1 MKSANLYSWPEFFLK
16 NPSSYWVF
24 FLFAI
29 VACLPIVAPI
39 DSRLLGGD
47 FGWPI
52 HFQTFL
58 NATLSTWD
66 DSVGFG
72 YPAPRQHAS
81 LFPFTLAAAFL
92 ENIGISSLIFQRFYI
107 FSTIFVGL
115 SGIYGIG
122 KLYGFPRL
130 QAVFA
135 LHENRHRTLLFSLS
149 LRNFFYT

>member
-72 YPAPRQHAS
+72 YPAPRQQKRRCYC
-81 LFPFTLAAAFL
+81 
-92 ENIGISSLIFQRFYI
+92 NIGVIKKT
-107 FSTIFVGL
+107 FSFGE
-115 SGIYGIG
+115 
-122 KLYGFPRL
+122 K
-130 QAVFA
+130 
-135 LHENRHRTLLFSLS
+135 
-149 LRNFFYT
+149 